1 MIYNIFKIEQ
11 REGTVMRIVCELDRL
26 IDEEKF
32 NMEAA
37 KKMKEED
44 LK

>member
-1 MIYNIFKIEQ
+1 
-11 REGTVMRIVCELDRL
+11 MRSVCELDRL
-26 IDEEKF
+26 INEEKF
-32 NMEAA
+32 DVEAA

>member
-37 KKMKEED
+37 KR
-44 LK
+44 